1 MLLAEPPHV
10 TRAHREKAVQL
21 MFETQNVPALFLGK
35 NPVLT
40 AFASGKATSLV
51 VDLGGQVGATTPTLS
66 NRVARSSCRGSEC
79 TVSLCGPYEGPYEVQ
94 RPPRERAAA
103 AVEAEATAC

>member
-10 TRAHREKAVQL
+10 TREHREKAVQL

-51 VDLGGQVGATTPTLS
+51 VDLGGQVRRTTLNHIARS
-66 NRVARSSCRGSEC
+66 NRRGC
-79 TVSLCGPYEGPYEVQ
+79 
-94 RPPRERAAA
+94 A
-103 AVEAEATAC
+103 